1 MEVILKE
8 DIDKLGYKDDLVTVK
23 PGYGRN
29 YLIPQGKAVLANASV
44 KKMHAE
50 TMKQR
55 SQRIEKEKDS
65 ATEAAEK
72 LKGMTIKVGAKVG
85 EAGKIFGSV
94 NNIQLAE
101 AMTKAGHPVDR
112 KNIDL
117 GSEVIRDL
125 GTYTAKV
132 KLHKEVIVDI
142 SFEVVAE

>member
-1 MEVILKE
+1 MILLASISRKAPSVVVFLNFKPCVKE
-8 DIDKLGYKDDLVTVK
+8 FKC
-23 PGYGRN
+23 
-29 YLIPQGKAVLANASV
+29 AN
-44 KKMHAE
+44 
-50 TMKQR
+50 
-55 SQRIEKEKDS
+55 S

>member
-1 MEVILKE
+1 MV
-8 DIDKLGYKDDLVTVK
+8 
-23 PGYGRN
+23 
-29 YLIPQGKAVLANASV
+29 
-44 KKMHAE
+44 AE
-50 TMKQR
+50 TLRQQSHKALKALDDAKAFGEKI
-55 SQRIEKEKDS
+55 SGISLRI
-65 ATEAAEK
+65 
-72 LKGMTIKVGAKVG
+72 GAKAG
-85 EAGKIFGSV
+85 ESGKIFGSV

-117 GSEVIRDL
+117 GTEVIRDL